1 MATDFQTREQRNL
14 PVVANIVDLTSAYTA
29 GEATVH
35 AIYVSNKDA
44 SNIVN
49 FYLQLADGDNAEK
62 AYILYNVEIP
72 PQSSMIVE
80 KPINLT
86 ASTEAASQRKLRVYA
101 SSADKLDAVASVLV
115 IT

>member
-14 PVVANIVDLTSAYTA
+14 PILTNIVDLTSAYTA

-62 AYILYNVEIP
+62 AYIMYNVEIP
-72 PQSSMIVE
+72 PQSSLIIE

-86 ASTEAASQRKLRVYA
+86 ASTEATSQRKLRVYA
-101 SSADKLDAVASVLV
+101 STADKLDVVASVLV